1 MINFVAAPGA
11 GKSLMS
17 AMIFAELKMRHY
29 SAEMVQEYAKNLVW
43 QGRLEELNCQ
53 WMVSMEQ
60 YRMLKAV
67 NEKVEY
73 ICTDSP
79 LLIGMYYNRTHGN
92 NVCDVVKTE
101 AMIASKMNEFDNVY
115 IYLKRNWEFPFE
127 TEGRIHTEEE
137 SIHIEDGLKY
147 LLDEYGIRY
156 LEVTS
161 SRDSIQKILEY
172 ILASP
177 ENDIAIGYC

>member
-1 MINFVAAPGA
+1 MKKTKVINFIAAPGA

-17 AMIFAELKMRHY
+17 AMIFGELKMRHY
-29 SAEMVQEYAKNLVW
+29 SVEMVQEYAKNLVW

-67 NEKVEY
+67 DGKVAF

-79 LLIGMYYNRTHGN
+79 LLTGIYYNKMHKD
-92 NVCDVVKTE
+92 NVCDVPKTE
-101 AMIASKMNEFDNVY
+101 KMISEKMKEFDNLY
-115 IYLKRNWEFPFE
+115 IYLKRNWDYPFE
-127 TEGRIHTEEE
+127 VEGRIHTEEQ
-137 SIHIEDGLKY
+137 SIQIEKEIKG
-147 LLDEYGIRY
+147 LLDEFGLEY

-161 SRDSIQKILEY
+161 SRDAIQTILDY
-172 ILASP
+172 ILK
-177 ENDIAIGYC
+177 NQI

>member
-1 MINFVAAPGA
+1 MGKTKVINFVAAPGA

-17 AMIFAELKMRHY
+17 AMIFAELKMKHY

-43 QGRLEELNCQ
+43 QNRLEELACQ

-67 NEKVEY
+67 NDKVDF

-79 LLIGMYYNRTHGN
+79 LLIGVYYNRTHSE
-92 NVCDVVKTE
+92 NVCNVQKTE
-101 AMIASKMNEFDNVY
+101 EMISSKMQEFDNVY
-115 IYLKRNWEFPFE
+115 IYLKRNWDFPYE
-127 TEGRIHTEEE
+127 EEGRIHTEEQ
-137 SIHIEDGLKY
+137 SIEIEKRLKA
-147 LLDEYGIRY
+147 LLGEFGIEY

-161 SRDSIQKILEY
+161 SRDAIATILDY
-172 ILASP
+172 ILSQQ
-177 ENDIAIGYC
+177 N